1 MSLKCNTSAILQP
14 DSNMRL
20 STIFVY
26 IRCSYYSSRNIT
38 LFTEMKMKKLQ
49 QGKKKLQQ
57 GFTLIELM
65 IVVAVIGVLAAI
77 AIPQYQNYVKKAA
90 LGSAL
95 ATATA
100 LKTNVEDNIA
110 TTGDFPD
117 VPASSAGFTLGTL
130 ALTPDTTNKPGG
142 NIIATVGDGPA
153 TGAIITLNRTPDGN
167 WDCGIT
173 ASSSAASGML
183 GNIKVNGCDVTQ

>member
-1 MSLKCNTSAILQP
+1 
-14 DSNMRL
+14 
-20 STIFVY
+20 
-26 IRCSYYSSRNIT
+26 
-38 LFTEMKMKKLQ
+38 MKKLQ

-100 LKTNVEDNIA
+100 LKTNVEDYIA
-110 TTGDFPD
+110 ITGDFPA
-117 VPASSAGFTLGTL
+117 VTATSAGVTASGKGNGTDVSIPSFTLGTI
-130 ALTPDTTNKPGG
+130 ALTASTSSAG
-142 NIIATVGDGPA
+142 NIIVNITNGPA
-153 TGAIITLNRTPDGN
+153 QNANITLKRSDLGN
-167 WDCGIT
+167 WTCSNSI
-173 ASSSAASGML
+173 SSAISL
-183 GNIKVNGCDVTQ
+183 NGC